1 MFSQI
6 PRSLT
11 THFQF
16 VPTCEQIFRGILSW
30 AQTLKRSLT
39 ERQLSHKV
47 HAYLIHNACL
57 TNSQGTQEYQK
68 KFMPTSFTTRVLLI
82 HNSFTDD

>member
-1 MFSQI
+1 MFSQM

-16 VPTCEQIFRGILSW
+16 VPTCEQILGGILSW
-30 AQTLKRSLT
+30 AQTLKRSFT

-57 TNSQGTQEYQK
+57 TRSQGTKE
-68 KFMPTSFTTRVLLI
+68 
-82 HNSFTDD
+82 